1 MNTLTS
7 LFDKLTTIEQNN
19 IMKSYLSDKIAG
31 LIHSTLH
38 DTFSNQ
44 EAKEEIESIMNS
56 EITNSLSDSAKTHV
70 LTMCDKALEI
80 VQMSR

>member
-7 LFDKLTTIEQNN
+7 LFDKLTDIEQNN
-19 IMKSYLSDKIAG
+19 LMKSYLSDKVAS
-31 LIHSTLH
+31 LIHNTLH
-38 DTFSNQ
+38 DTFSPE
-44 EAKEEIESIMNS
+44 EAKEEIENIINS
-56 EITNSLSDSAKTHV
+56 DITNNLSDSAKKHV